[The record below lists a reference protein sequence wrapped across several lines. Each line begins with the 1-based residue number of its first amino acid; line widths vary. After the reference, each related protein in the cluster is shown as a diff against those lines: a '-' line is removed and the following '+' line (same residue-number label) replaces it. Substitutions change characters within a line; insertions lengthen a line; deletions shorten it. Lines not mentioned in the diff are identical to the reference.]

1 MRQNKRPSCCDT
13 SKSTKSKKML
23 NFDQNVKLNNEFSL
37 IMLAIALLTGSRRMI
52 KISV

>member
-1 MRQNKRPSCCDT
+1 
-13 SKSTKSKKML
+13 ML

-37 IMLAIALLTGSRRMI
+37 IMLEIALLTGSRRMI